1 MFLDQVE
8 FRVKGGDGGNGV
20 VSFRREKYI
29 DMGGPDGGD
38 GGDGGSVIL
47 RVDPTLNTLS
57 DFRYHRHYQ
66 AAKGIHGS
74 GNNKHGKSGQDLLL
88 KVPPGTVI
96 YDTDTG
102 QLLADLTKEGQEWIV
117 ARGGKGG
124 KGNARFKKS
133 TRKAPRFADQGEIGQ
148 ERNLTL
154 ELKLLADVGLI
165 GYPNVGKST
174 LISVVSEARPKIA
187 SYPFT
192 TLKPNLGVVSVG
204 DYRSFVMADIPGL
217 IKGAHQGVGLGDEFL
232 RHIERTKL
240 LLHVLDVAGIEG
252 RDPLQDFA
260 DINQELINYN
270 QRLSARPQ
278 LVALNKTDLLP
289 DDQNLVRATRGLEQV
304 GMEVFPIS
312 AVTGKGVKELIA
324 RVSRLLEEISE
335 EELIIAEE
343 EVLIKPE
350 FNQERGI
357 EIKRWSADLYEI
369 TGSLVE
375 ENIQKTNFS
384 NDDSVKRLLRILQHH
399 GLNQLMTEKGIKQGD
414 VVRIGSLEFEYLE

>member
-8 FRVKGGDGGNGV
+8 FKVKGGDGGNGV

-47 RVDPTLNTLS
+47 RVDATLNTLS

-66 AAKGIHGS
+66 AGKGIHGS
-74 GNNKHGKSGQDLLL
+74 GNNKHGKNGEDLLL
-88 KVPPGTVI
+88 KIPPGTVV

-102 QLLADLTKEGQEWIV
+102 QLLADLTKEDQEWIV
-117 ARGGKGG
+117 AQGGKGG

-133 TRKAPRFADQGEIGQ
+133 TRKAPRFADQGEAGQ

-187 SYPFT
+187 SYHFT

-217 IKGAHQGVGLGDEFL
+217 IKGAHLGVGLGDEFL

-240 LLHVLDVAGIEG
+240 LVHVLDVAGSEG
-252 RDPLQDFA
+252 REPLQDFA

-270 QRLSARPQ
+270 QRLSTRPQ

-289 DDQNLVRATRGLEQV
+289 NDQALVRVTRGLERI

-335 EELIIAEE
+335 EKCIIAEE
-343 EVLIKPE
+343 EVVIKPE
-350 FNQERGI
+350 FNQERSL

-375 ENIQKTNFS
+375 ENIQKTNFG

-399 GLNQLMTEKGIKQGD
+399 GLNQLMTEKGIQQGD
-414 VVRIGSLEFEYLE
+414 VVKIGPLEFEYLE